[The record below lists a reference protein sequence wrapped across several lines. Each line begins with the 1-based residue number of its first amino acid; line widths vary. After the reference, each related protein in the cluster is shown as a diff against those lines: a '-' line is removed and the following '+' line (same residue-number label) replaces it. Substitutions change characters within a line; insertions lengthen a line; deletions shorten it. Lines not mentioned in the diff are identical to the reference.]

1 MAPEKKRNY
10 RETVLAVCFWL
21 LLWQAASAAIGQEL
35 FLVSPGKV
43 LVTLAGL
50 ALQAD
55 FWRTVLFSAVRI
67 IGGFLLALGCGTALA
82 ALAAAVP
89 FVRVLL
95 RPLMVTVRSVPVA
108 SFIILALLWLKNAG
122 NLAVFI
128 SFLMVLPLVYQNT
141 LTGLCSVDA
150 QLLEMAAVFR
160 FSPLRR
166 ARYLYGPAA
175 LPYFRTACEVGLG
188 LCWKSGVAAEVI
200 GITAGSIGGRLYD
213 AKLLFSTADLLAWT
227 VVIVL
232 LSLGFEKLFLWAL
245 GRATAAMLRA
255 VPPAPVP
262 DGAAAD
268 IRLQGVSKRYG
279 EHAVLENLDAL
290 FPAGRVLCLMAP
302 SGWGKTTLL
311 QIGLGLVKP
320 DAGAVTP
327 GGLRLAAAFQEDR
340 LLEALSARDNVRLV
354 TRRPVAALDAAFAAV
369 GLSPEE
375 QARPVARLSGGQRR
389 RVAVVRAMLA
399 DGAAAVL
406 LDEPFKGLDA
416 AARRRTAAFVRET
429 AGVRAVVAVTHEA
442 WDAPLLGAAVLAP
455 ANGQKNLDKPGEN
468 GIN

>member
-1 MAPEKKRNY
+1 MAPELKKRSRY
-10 RETVLAVCFWL
+10 ETVLAVCFWL

-43 LVTLAGL
+43 LATLAGL
-50 ALQAD
+50 ALQRD
-55 FWRTVLFSAVRI
+55 FWLTVLFSAGRI
-67 IGGFLLALGCGTALA
+67 VGGFLLALCCGTVLA

-89 FVRVLL
+89 FLRVLL

-141 LTGLCSVDA
+141 LTGLCSVD
-150 QLLEMAAVFR
+150 QKLLEMAAVFH
-160 FSPLRR
+160 FSAGRR
-166 ARYLYGPAA
+166 ARYLYAPAA

-200 GITAGSIGGRLYD
+200 GITAGSIGERLYD

-227 VVIVL
+227 AVIVL

-245 GRATAAMLRA
+245 GKGAAALLKA
-255 VPPAPVP
+255 SPPPPAPP
-262 DGAAAD
+262 ARPTD
-268 IRLQGVSKRYG
+268 IRLSGIGKEYEGRSVLA
-279 EHAVLENLDAL
+279 AVDAV
-290 FPAGRVLCLMAP
+290 FPAGQTVCLMAP

-311 QIGLGLVKP
+311 QIVLRLVKP
-320 DAGAVTP
+320 DTGAVTP
-327 GGLRLAAAFQEDR
+327 TGLRLAAAFQEDR

-354 TRRPVAALDAAFAAV
+354 TRRQQAELDAAFAAV
-369 GLSPEE
+369 GLSAEE
-375 QARPVARLSGGQRR
+375 WARPVAQLSGGQRR

-406 LDEPFKGLDA
+406 LDEPFKGLDEA
-416 AARRRTAAFVRET
+416 AQRRTAAFVREN
-429 AGVRAVVAVTHEA
+429 AGARAVVAVTHDA
-442 WDAPLLGAAVLAP
+442 GDAPLLGAAVLAP
-455 ANGQKNLDKPGEN
+455 EPGKKTLTN
-468 GIN
+468 PAKRA